1 MGQQRDL
8 TYRGHMPSAEPTVAV
23 LTALPLEYK
32 AVKALLTDI
41 EEVAHDDG
49 TYADVGRVPG
59 LPWRIALVRTGV
71 GVLNASTVTMR
82 VNNWFRPQ
90 AAFFVGIAGR
100 LDKNLEI
107 GTVVVAS
114 KVYAIHG
121 GKLRDGRF
129 DVRPASWQVSYRLE
143 QAAGKALEDT
153 AEFKPIAVGDVVLD
167 DDKAELASFLQKHY
181 QDAVAIEMEGTGFAH
196 AAHVSEH
203 LNAMIIRGV
212 SDKADGTKGDTDKD
226 GSQALAASKA
236 AEALIAVLRKLKP
249 VDGPTT
255 APTTAPGAHAGRP
268 EAATYGGD
276 HISHHGTFNG
286 PVTGKIVNHYG
297 DQGRSQG

>member
-1 MGQQRDL
+1 MGRRQGL
-8 TYRGHMPSAEPTVAV
+8 AYRERMPRTEPTVAV

-41 EEVAHDDG
+41 EEVPHDDG

-59 LPWRIALVRTGV
+59 LPWRVALVRTGV
-71 GVLNASTVTMR
+71 GVLNAATGTLR
-82 VNNWFRPQ
+82 VNDWFRPQ

-100 LDKNLEI
+100 LDEDLEI

-129 DVRPASWQVSYRLE
+129 DVRPASWPVSYRLE

-167 DDKAELASFLQKHY
+167 DDRAELVTFLQRHY

-196 AAHVSEH
+196 AAHVSDR
-203 LNAMIIRGV
+203 LNAMIIRGI
-212 SDKADGTKGDTDKD
+212 SDRADGTKGDSDKK
-226 GSQALAASKA
+226 GSQALAASRA
-236 AEALIAVLRKLKP
+236 AEALVAVLHKLRP
-249 VDGPTT
+249 VD
-255 APTTAPGAHAGRP
+255 APAPAPGAHTGRP
-268 EAATYGGD
+268 DAATYGGD

-286 PVTGKIVNHYG
+286 PVTGKVVNYYS
-297 DQGRSQG
+297 DPGRERPQP